1 MLPPLPISSPPH
13 LLFSQRIMS
22 PASSLFAVAFLLAVR
37 VVDVQAQSLV
47 YPGCPA
53 SWSWSFNSINQTPC
67 EVAAYLQGACND
79 GVFTIPTL
87 EPGNSYTG
95 PTGNGDDS
103 DLCKCNT
110 VVYSLMSACD
120 ACQGSKWFTWNTW
133 SHNCTKTDPATT
145 FSNII
150 PSGTKVPEWAFL
162 SVSTGTWDPVLAY
175 QVGDATEVN
184 AGQPGTLAA
193 PATPTTTQTSV
204 PGLSSTQLPSLSHS
218 SKRVPAIVGGVIG
231 ALAFIAAAVGL
242 MLWHAR
248 FRRRRAT
255 RLAAAAMFPAVP
267 LKEKHTK
274 TTDDAESVVAPRP
287 EAF

>member
-1 MLPPLPISSPPH
+1 MRGYVQLTYLTEDRDMGSSLGISG
-13 LLFSQRIMS
+13 RRYV
-22 PASSLFAVAFLLAVR
+22 ASS
-37 VVDVQAQSLV
+37 S
-47 YPGCPA
+47 YIA
-53 SWSWSFNSINQTPC
+53 SVS
-67 EVAAYLQGACND
+67 
-79 GVFTIPTL
+79 IPTDFT
-87 EPGNSYTG
+87 PFST
-95 PTGNGDDS
+95 
-103 DLCKCNT
+103 K
-110 VVYSLMSACD
+110 YSRPLR
-120 ACQGSKWFTWNTW
+120 T
-133 SHNCTKTDPATT
+133 
-145 FSNII
+145 
-150 PSGTKVPEWAFL
+150 
-162 SVSTGTWDPVLAY
+162 
-175 QVGDATEVN
+175 DATEVN

-204 PGLSSTQLPSLSHS
+204 PGLSSTQLPSHSHS